1 MSTPVGGYWNHNV
14 AFHGE
19 LVADAGLRGG
29 RVLDVGCGDGLLV
42 HRLAGV
48 CDEVVGIEK
57 DPAAARR
64 AAWRTAGCSR
74 ATIRRADVLDPRTR
88 TGLGVFQTV
97 ICVAVVHHLP
107 LGTGLRAVSELVAP
121 GGRLLVVGL
130 AANRSAWDWTLSAL
144 SALPI
149 WAASRWH
156 RETRDIGVPVAQARQ
171 SLGQIRAV
179 AGSLLPGARVRRRF
193 YYRYTL
199 TWDRPRRDR

>member
-64 AAWRTAGCSR
+64 AAWRTGAAAVRPSDGRTSSIRAPAPVWACSR
-74 ATIRRADVLDPRTR
+74 R
-88 TGLGVFQTV
+88 
-97 ICVAVVHHLP
+97 
-107 LGTGLRAVSELVAP
+107 
-121 GGRLLVVGL
+121 
-130 AANRSAWDWTLSAL
+130 
-144 SALPI
+144 
-149 WAASRWH
+149 
-156 RETRDIGVPVAQARQ
+156 
-171 SLGQIRAV
+171 
-179 AGSLLPGARVRRRF
+179 
-193 YYRYTL
+193 
-199 TWDRPRRDR
+199 